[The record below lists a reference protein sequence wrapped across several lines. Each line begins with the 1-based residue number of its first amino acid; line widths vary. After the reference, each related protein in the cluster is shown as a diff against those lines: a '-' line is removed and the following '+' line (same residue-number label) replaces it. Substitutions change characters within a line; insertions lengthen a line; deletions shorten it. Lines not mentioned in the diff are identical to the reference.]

1 MTTLNF
7 PPDLPISHILFKQC
21 KLWVWDFDDT
31 LLDTSTY
38 YSSNMKPS
46 AILERTDSQLDLEI
60 PQWRYFRRLVEFLVS
75 NGRYVGIASFGTYEI
90 IQAYM
95 KRIMG
100 FNQQFFT
107 RKNII
112 APELKQRDI
121 YRYNQPPNKNEYIY
135 QLMRVYRVQDFKRV
149 VLFDDN
155 ATNIADAIGIGI
167 VGIQVPSKN
176 GGDKSL
182 GGDMMFGSWIMSKF
196 DADLVSKCGDEIYR
210 NRTYSGLVSKENYT
224 GIAYDNQGKDIDFGS
239 GVRSR
244 DGYFMEPYDLNS
256 FKPMALGVDDS
267 NIYKGKI
274 PAFGTGIGDR
284 KINARPQFAWN
295 GYRMPRKITPQWWNG
310 NYTNVPGVVESTG
323 YWNAD
328 TLGGASP
335 SYWDKMQSVLKKQQD
350 DEKKEKRQVI
360 YPSGGTIGTNW
371 NSGGGGNIQGVVE
384 GFNGASELESNCGC
398 GLPPA
403 WLMIILFI
411 VIVIISIVL
420 VRI

>member
-7 PPDLPISHILFKQC
+7 PTDLPISHILFKQC

-31 LLDTSTY
+31 LLDTATY
-38 YSSNMKPS
+38 YSSNMNPS
-46 AILERTDSQLDLEI
+46 TILERTDAQLDIEV
-60 PQWRYFRRLVEFLVS
+60 PQWRYFRRLVEFLVG
-75 NGRYVGIASFGTYEI
+75 NGRYVCIASFGTYEI

-107 RKNII
+107 KKNII
-112 APELKQRDI
+112 APELKQRDVF
-121 YRYNQPPNKNEYIY
+121 RYNQPPNKNEYIY
-135 QLMRVYRVQDFKRV
+135 QLMRIYRVQDFKRV

-167 VGIQVPSKN
+167 VGVQVPSRN
-176 GGDKSL
+176 GGDKPQ
-182 GGDMMFGSWIMSKF
+182 GGEMMFGPWLMSKF

-210 NRTYSGLVSKENYT
+210 NRTYTGLVSKENYT
-224 GIAYDNQGKDIDFGS
+224 GTAYDNKDIDFGT

-244 DGYFMEPYDLNS
+244 DGYFMEPYDLKS
-256 FKPMALGVDDS
+256 GALKSGDMTLGVDDS
-267 NIYKGKI
+267 NVYNGKK

-310 NYTNVPGVVESTG
+310 NYMNVPGVVESTG

-335 SYWDKMQSVLKKQQD
+335 SYWDKMQSVLKTEQNN
-350 DEKKEKRQVI
+350 EKKDKRQVI
-360 YPSGGTIGTNW
+360 YPSGGSTGTNW
-371 NSGGGGNIQGVVE
+371 NASDNIQGVAE
-384 GFNGASELESNCGC
+384 GFEGNASCGC
-398 GLPPA
+398 GIPPA
-403 WLMIILFI
+403 WLLIILFI
-411 VIVIISIVL
+411 IIVIITIIL
-420 VRI
+420 VKM

>member
-7 PPDLPISHILFKQC
+7 PLDLPISHILFKQC

-31 LLDTSTY
+31 LIDTSTY
-38 YSSNMKPS
+38 YSSNMNPS
-46 AILERTDSQLDLEI
+46 TILERTDEQLDIEV
-60 PQWRYFRRLVEFLVS
+60 PQWRYFRRLVEFLVG

-90 IQAYM
+90 IYAYM

-112 APELKQRDI
+112 APELKQRDVF
-121 YRYNQPPNKNEYIY
+121 RYNQPPNKNEYIY

-167 VGIQVPSKN
+167 VGVQVPSRN
-176 GGDKSL
+176 GGDKPGSNE
-182 GGDMMFGSWIMSKF
+182 MMFGPWLMSRF
-196 DADLVSKCGDEIYR
+196 DANLAKTCGDEIYR
-210 NRTYSGLVSKENYT
+210 NRTYTGLVSKENYT
-224 GIAYDNQGKDIDFGS
+224 GTAYDNQDIDFGT

-244 DGYFMEPYDLNS
+244 DGYFMEPYNLKS
-256 FKPMALGVDDS
+256 MKPMTLGVDDS
-267 NIYKGKI
+267 DIYKGKI

-310 NYTNVPGVVESTG
+310 NYMNVPGVVESTG
-323 YWNAD
+323 YWDAD

-350 DEKKEKRQVI
+350 DEKKEQRQII
-360 YPSGGTIGTNW
+360 YPSGGTSGTNW
-371 NSGGGGNIQGVVE
+371 NSGEGNIQGVVE
-384 GFNGASELESNCGC
+384 GFDESTSCGC
-398 GLPPA
+398 GVPPT

-411 VIVIISIVL
+411 VIVVITIIL
-420 VRI
+420 VRM